1 EILDQAMAMLQRRG
15 RVSYRTLTL
24 QFHLDA
30 EALEALKEELIEVHR
45 LAVDQEGR
53 MLVWA
58 GGVGPTP
65 APPSPHP
72 PQPAIPHV
80 DHSPAIPPSVVAP
93 PPPEAE
99 RRQLTILF
107 CDLVSSTA
115 LSRQLDPEDYRAAVR
130 AYQAACAPVIE
141 RFGGH
146 IAQYLGDGLLVYF
159 GYPLAHEDD
168 AQRAVRASLAMIEAI
183 AALATRLEQQ
193 HGVRLA
199 IRIGIH
205 TGPVVVGE
213 VGAGGHREQLAM
225 GETPNIAAR
234 LESLAA

>member
-1 EILDQAMAMLQRRG
+1 MHFEEILDQAMAMLQRRG
-15 RVSYRTLTL
+15 RVSYRTLKL
-24 QFHLDA
+24 QFQLDE

-45 LAVDQEGR
+45 VAVDHEGR
-53 MLVWA
+53 MLVW
-58 GGVGPTP
+58 VGEGSPMP
-65 APPSPHP
+65 VPPPSHP
-72 PQPAIPHV
+72 PQLLTPHV
-80 DHSPAIPPSVVAP
+80 DHTPEVPSPAAAP

-99 RRQLTILF
+99 RRQLTVLF

-141 RFGGH
+141 RFDGH

-168 AQRAVRASLAMIEAI
+168 AQRAVRAGLAMLEAMG
-183 AALATRLEQQ
+183 ALAIRLEQQ

-199 IRIGIH
+199 VRVGVH

-213 VGAGGHREQLAM
+213 MGA
-225 GETPNIAAR
+225 
-234 LESLAA
+234 